1 MVPLIKRQLE
11 LNKNS
16 VTITASSTFDGQV
29 TNLLLFDPTK
39 VWRSD
44 ANLDSYFIVKFEN
57 IYAYIN
63 SYSLLLYPNDHYPLS
78 WEIKGSIDG
87 QNWFLLDKR
96 EEDLCAGFAYKGS
109 STTTICGRNI
119 TASHSFARTTKV
131 KYVKVQQI
139 GENSGSKYDSEYD
152 SKWHKAFY
160 LSSVEFYGSI
170 SFFLTCIHNNRNIRL
185 TLFALISLL
194 S

>member
-44 ANLDSYFIVKFEN
+44 ANLDSYFIVNFKN
-57 IYAYIN
+57 IYAHIN
-63 SYSLLLYPNDHYPLS
+63 SYSLLFYPKDHYPLS
-78 WEIKGSIDG
+78 WEIKGSNDG

-152 SKWHKAFY
+152 SEWHKAFY
-160 LSSVEFYGSI
+160 LSGVEFYK
-170 SFFLTCIHNNRNIRL
+170 NITYKNDKHIL
-185 TLFALISLL
+185 NIIILILNFIVS
-194 S
+194 